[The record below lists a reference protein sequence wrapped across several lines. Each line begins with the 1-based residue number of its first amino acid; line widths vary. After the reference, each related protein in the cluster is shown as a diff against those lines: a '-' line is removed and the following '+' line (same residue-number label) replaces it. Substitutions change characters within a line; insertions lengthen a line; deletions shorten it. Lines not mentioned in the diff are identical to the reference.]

1 MIISESDLAHGL
13 EAMRNHEWG
22 EAYSTLLTLLDDPD
36 AEPEHLE
43 MLAEAAWWISK
54 IDDALA
60 AGEKAAAAYIAQGRN
75 PDAARLAVQ
84 VAEIYGQ
91 RLQSSLASGW
101 SRRAAGLL
109 DGLDETSALG
119 HLRRLESANA
129 SGSDEGLRLA
139 LGLAIEVQ
147 GIGARTG
154 DRDLE
159 VLGLHDRGRYMVYL
173 GEAELGMAMMEEALV
188 SAVAR
193 ELGPKV
199 TGRILCNTIEVTA
212 STADY
217 QRATEWSD
225 QAMRWCESVG
235 GGGGYPGACRVRRSE
250 FMRLRGAWPAAEV
263 EANRAASEL
272 ADIRPYQSRA
282 FNELGM
288 IRLNTGDL
296 DGAEDAFMKAH
307 SLGLSPM
314 PGLALLKLARHEI
327 SEAWSMIRAAL
338 TTTDAYLERAKL
350 IPAAIEIALD
360 AGEVDA
366 AGNLAAELAEIA
378 DRYRSDLLGTF
389 ALQGEGRIAA
399 HEGRFEDSIAPLRIV
414 VEQLVAWGVPYE
426 AARARCD
433 LGMVLIEQGSEAVG
447 WLEINAAR
455 AEFTRLGATVDLGRI
470 SKLVQRDEQPAAL
483 HSVNTMM
490 FTDIVDSTKLV
501 GLIGDESWADL
512 ISWHDRTIRNL
523 LHQHHGTEID
533 HAGDGFFVSFNEPEA
548 ALECAAEIQTVLRR
562 HRKDSGFSPR
572 VRIGVHVGQ
581 VLQSSGALVGLEVH
595 TAARVAG
602 AAEGDQVL
610 VSKVTVEVVGDSFVF
625 GPGQEIKAKGIGEA
639 LVIHPLVWD
648 P

>member
-1 MIISESDLAHGL
+1 
-13 EAMRNHEWG
+13 MRNHEWG
-22 EAYSTLLTLLDDPD
+22 EAHSKLLPLLDDPD

-43 MLAEAAWWISK
+43 MLAEASWWIGET
-54 IDDALA
+54 DDALA
-60 AGEKAAAAYIAQGRN
+60 AGEQAAAAYIAQGRN
-75 PDAARLAVQ
+75 AEAARAAVQ
-84 VAEIYGQ
+84 VAELYGW

-101 SRRAAGLL
+101 SRRAASLLEGLE
-109 DGLDETSALG
+109 ETPALG
-119 HLRRLESANA
+119 HLRRLESVHA

-139 LGLAIEVQ
+139 LELAIEVQ
-147 GIGARTG
+147 GIGDRTG

-159 VLGLHDRGRYMVYL
+159 MLGLHDRGRYTVSL

-193 ELGPKV
+193 ELSPRV
-199 TGRILCNTIEVTA
+199 TGRIFCNTIEVSA

-217 QRATEWSD
+217 KRATEWSD
-225 QAMRWCESVG
+225 QTMRWCETVG

-263 EANRAASEL
+263 EANRAAIEL
-272 ADIRPYQSRA
+272 ADIRPYQARA
-282 FNELGM
+282 FYELGM

-296 DGAEDAFMKAH
+296 DGAEDAFTRAH

-314 PGLALLKLARHEI
+314 PGLALLKLARQET

-338 TTTDAYLERAKL
+338 TATDAYLERAQL
-350 IPAAIEIALD
+350 IPAAIEIAL
-360 AGEVDA
+360 AAEEVDA
-366 AGNLAAELAEIA
+366 VRDFAGELAEIA
-378 DRYRSDLLGTF
+378 HRYRSDLLGTF

-399 HEGRFEDSIAPLRIV
+399 HEGRFEDSIAPLRMV

-433 LGMVLIEQGSEAVG
+433 LGMVLIEQGSEALG
-447 WLEINAAR
+447 WLEINEAK
-455 AEFTRLGATVDLGRI
+455 AEFTRLGAVVDLGRI
-470 SKLVQRDEQPAAL
+470 SRLLEGEDRPPAL

-501 GLIGDESWADL
+501 GLIGDEYWADL

-533 HAGDGFFVSFNEPEA
+533 HAGDGFFVSFNTPEA
-548 ALECAAEIQTVLRR
+548 ALECAAEVQTVLRR

-572 VRIGVHVGQ
+572 VRVGVHVGQ

-610 VSKVTVEVVGDSFVF
+610 VSKAIVQVVGDSFVF
-625 GPGQEIKAKGIGEA
+625 GPGQEIQAKGIGEA
-639 LVIHPLVWD
+639 LVVHPLVWH

>member
-1 MIISESDLAHGL
+1 MRVSESDLARGL
-13 EAMRNHEWG
+13 EEMRNYKWS
-22 EAYSTLLTLLDDPD
+22 EAHSTLLQLLDDLD
-36 AEPEHLE
+36 ADPEHLE
-43 MLAEAAWWISK
+43 KLAEAAWWIGN

-60 AGEKAAAAYIAQGRN
+60 AGDRAATAYSASGRN
-75 PDAARLAVQ
+75 PEAARVAVL
-84 VAEIYGQ
+84 VAELYGW

-101 SRRAAGLL
+101 RRRAALLL
-109 DGLDETSALG
+109 DGLDETAALG
-119 HLRRLESANA
+119 HLRRLESTYA

-147 GIGARTG
+147 EIGARTG

-159 VLGLHDRGRYMVYL
+159 MLGLHDRGRYTVDL

-188 SAVAR
+188 SVVSG

-217 QRATEWSD
+217 KRATEWSD
-225 QAMRWCESVG
+225 QTTRWCESVG
-235 GGGGYPGACRVRRSE
+235 NGGGYPGACRVRRSE

-263 EANRAASEL
+263 EANRAANEL
-272 ADIRPYQSRA
+272 ADIRPYQARA

-288 IRLNTGDL
+288 IRLNTGNL

-314 PGLALLKLARHEI
+314 PGLALLKLARKDT
-327 SEAWSMIRAAL
+327 SEAWSMMRAAL
-338 TTTDAYLERAKL
+338 TASDAYLERAKL
-350 IPAAIEIALD
+350 IPAAIEIALA
-360 AGEVDA
+360 AGEVDVA
-366 AGNLAAELAEIA
+366 RDLTAELAEIA
-378 DRYRSDLLGTF
+378 DRYRSDLLSTF
-389 ALQGEGRIAA
+389 ATQGEGRIAV
-399 HEGRFEDSIAPLRIV
+399 HEGRFEDSIAPLRTV
-414 VEQLVAWGVPYE
+414 VEQLVTWGVPYE

-433 LGMVLIEQGSEAVG
+433 LGMAMIEQGSEALG
-447 WLEINAAR
+447 WLEINEAKAA
-455 AEFTRLGATVDLGRI
+455 FTRLGAAVDLERI
-470 SKLVQRDEQPAAL
+470 SQMVGREDKPPAL

-501 GLIGDESWADL
+501 GFIGDESWADL
-512 ISWHDRTIRNL
+512 ISWHDRTIRTL
-523 LHQHHGTEID
+523 LDQHQGTEID
-533 HAGDGFFVSFNEPEA
+533 HAGDGFFVSFDTPEA

-572 VRIGVHVGQ
+572 VRIGVHVGE
-581 VLQSSGALVGLEVH
+581 VLQSGGALVGLEVH

-610 VSKVTVEVVGDSFVF
+610 VSKATVEAVGDRFQF
-625 GPGQEIKAKGIGEA
+625 GAGQEIQAKGIGEA
-639 LVIHPLVWD
+639 LVIQPLLWD
-648 P
+648 D